1 MSSLAH
7 EQFAADALPDG
18 QNPLEGYQPAI
29 NDEALQTT
37 DSGIFPRPGTGQL
50 IEKLA
55 AMSVGELH
63 NMQLSLNAEIRRAG
77 ITFTVYDDGENI
89 DRPWPLDAVPR
100 IIAAKEWQEMEKGL
114 IQRLKALNCFLADI
128 YNQQQIVRDGII
140 PGHLIETSSSFCTP
154 CIGMKPV
161 FNTWAHISGTDLV
174 RDAEG
179 TFRVL
184 EDNLR
189 VPSGVSYL
197 LENRR
202 IMKRIA
208 PEFFATANVQP
219 VDHYTTDLKEML
231 QSLSPNDTANIAV
244 LTPGIYNS
252 AYFEHAYLARELGAL
267 LVEGRDLAVSN
278 KDGFVYAD
286 TIDGPTRIDVVYR
299 RVDDRFLD
307 PECFNPHSQVGVSG
321 LMHAWT
327 DGKVGMANAPGT
339 GVADDKVIYS
349 YVPEMIRYY
358 LNQSPLIPNVDTYRC
373 CDDHSLAYVLDHMQE
388 LVIKPA
394 NESGGYGMLVGPD
407 STVEQRKRFY
417 RLINDMPRNYIA
429 QPVVQLSTCPTVTGT
444 GLAARHVDL
453 RPYVLQAE
461 KSSVTTGGLTRV
473 ALQDGSL
480 IVNSSQGG
488 GSKDTWVVTC

>member
-1 MSSLAH
+1 MSTLAY
-7 EQFAADALPDG
+7 EQFLDDELPEG
-18 QNPLEGYQPAI
+18 KNPLEGYLPGN
-29 NDEALQTT
+29 NDEVLSVT
-37 DSGIFPRPGTGQL
+37 DNGIFARPGTEDLVQQL
-50 IEKLA
+50 A
-55 AMSVGELH
+55 GMSVGQLH
-63 NMQLSLNAEIRRAG
+63 NLQLSLNAEIRRAG
-77 ITFTVYDDGENI
+77 ITFTVYNDGENI
-89 DRPWPLDAVPR
+89 DRPWPLDAIPR
-100 IIAAKEWQEMEKGL
+100 IIAANEWQGIEKGL
-114 IQRLKALNCFLADI
+114 IQRLKALNCFIADL
-128 YNQQQIVRDGII
+128 YDQQQIVRDGIV
-140 PGHLIETSSSFCTP
+140 PQQLVETSSNFCTP
-154 CIGMKPV
+154 CVGIKPV

-174 RDAEG
+174 RDTSG
-179 TFRVL
+179 TYRVL

-208 PEFFATANVQP
+208 PEFFADGKVQP
-219 VDHYTTDLKEML
+219 VDHYTEDLKTML

-252 AYFEHAYLARELGAL
+252 AYFEHAYLSREMGAL
-267 LVEGRDLAVSN
+267 LVEGRDLIVSDR
-278 KDGFVYAD
+278 DGFVYAD
-286 TIDGPTRIDVVYR
+286 TIDGPTRIDVIYR

-307 PECFNPHSQVGVSG
+307 PECFNPHSHVGVPG
-321 LMHAWT
+321 LMRAWG

-349 YVPEMIRYY
+349 YVPDMISYY
-358 LNQSPLIPNVDTYRC
+358 LNEPPLIPNVDTYRC
-373 CDDHSLAYVLDHMQE
+373 SDDHSLAFVLDHMQD

-394 NESGGYGMLVGPD
+394 NESGGNGMLMGPD

-417 RLINDMPRNYIA
+417 KLINDRPRNYIA
-429 QPVVQLSTCPTVTGT
+429 QPIVQLSTCPRVTGT
-444 GLAARHVDL
+444 GVAARHVDL